1 MVWLYTISAVVLVS
15 AISLVGVLT
24 LAIKSKNLS
33 NILHFFVAFSTG
45 ALIGDTFIHLLPEA
59 IEKNSSR
66 VWPLALIIGILFFF
80 LLEKILRWRHCH
92 DEACEN
98 PKHLGPMNL
107 VGDGFHN
114 IIDGILIGAS
124 FLVSPTLGLATTVAV
139 VLHEIPQE
147 MGDFAVLLHSGYNVK
162 KALLYNLLS
171 GMMAI
176 LGAAL
181 ILIVGQSVV
190 SITNFMIPLAAGG
203 FLYIALSDLVPELH
217 KETKRSTTALQVFA
231 ILFGVLI
238 MYGLLFVG

>member
-1 MVWLYTISAVVLVS
+1 
-15 AISLVGVLT
+15 LVGVFTLT
-24 LAIKSKNLS
+24 FKSRDLK

-45 ALIGDTFIHLLPEA
+45 ALIGDTFIHLMPEA
-59 IEKNSSR
+59 IEKNSPQ

-92 DEACEN
+92 EEACEN
-98 PKHLGPMNL
+98 PKHLGPMNM

-147 MGDFAVLLHSGYNVK
+147 MGDFGVLLHSGYTVK
-162 KALLYNLLS
+162 KALLYNFLS
-171 GMMAI
+171 GIMAI
-176 LGAAL
+176 LGAIL
-181 ILIVGQSVV
+181 ILIVGQSVI

-217 KETKRSTTALQVFA
+217 KETKWQTTALQVSA
-231 ILFGVLI
+231 IILGLLI
-238 MYGLLFVG
+238 MYGLLFVE

>member
-1 MVWLYTISAVVLVS
+1 MVWLYTILAVVLVS
-15 AISLVGVLT
+15 AISLVGVFT

-45 ALIGDTFIHLLPEA
+45 ALIGDTFMHLLPEA
-59 IEKNSSR
+59 IEKNSSQI
-66 VWPLALIIGILFFF
+66 WPLALIIGILFFF

-162 KALLYNLLS
+162 KALIYNLLS
-171 GMMAI
+171 GLMAI
-176 LGAAL
+176 IGAVL

-190 SITNFMIPLAAGG
+190 AITNFMIPLAAGG

-217 KETKRSTTALQVFA
+217 KETKKSTTALQVVA
-231 ILFGVLI
+231 ILFGILI